1 MTQRVTTG
9 PSGQSYVEA
18 DDVFD
23 LLFDDPAEAAEA
35 RARATLMEYLRAAV
49 AGWTQAEAARRLG
62 TTQPRVSALVRGK
75 VEEFSLSALIK
86 YVTRLGAQPIV
97 SVRTAHPPGEVE
109 ADLPDP
115 AGVQYVWSGQDAPP
129 VDTGTWM
136 ADAPRGLASKAH
148 VVAGPGATAANDYS
162 FQLAA

>member
-1 MTQRVTTG
+1 MMSHLMTG

-23 LLFDDPAEAAEA
+23 LLFDDPGEAAEA
-35 RARATLMEYLRAAV
+35 RARATLIEYLREAI
-49 AGWTQAEAARRLG
+49 AGWTQAEAAMRLG

-75 VEEFSLSALIK
+75 VEAFSLSALVK

-97 SVRTAHPPGEVE
+97 TVRTEHAVP
-109 ADLPDP
+109 PDP
-115 AGVQYVWSGQDAPP
+115 EP
-129 VDTGTWM
+129 VAYNWTGTE
-136 ADAPRGLASKAH
+136 AAPLTDDTWASDPVPDSRMTSA
-148 VVAGPGATAANDYS
+148 VVAAPDAAAATDYS

>member
-35 RARATLMEYLRAAV
+35 RARAVLVEYLREAV
-49 AGWTQAEAARRLG
+49 AGWTQAEAARRLQ
-62 TTQPRVSALVRGK
+62 TSQPRVSALVRGK
-75 VEEFSLSALIK
+75 VGDFSLSTLVK

-97 SVRTAHPPGEVE
+97 TVRAEPPSGEVV
-109 ADLPDP
+109 A
-115 AGVQYVWSGQDAPP
+115 AGPVGAPYVGAVQDASL
-129 VDTGTWM
+129 VGGDVWM
-136 ADAPRGLASKAH
+136 GEAFQGAMSKAH
-148 VVAGPGATAANDYS
+148 VVAGPGAVAANDYS